1 MSVAILED
9 IVKKTVSKTEKTE
22 KYSAKL
28 TPDAPPFFTC
38 ANVTKNEDI
47 FELMKAVWRANKA
60 ARNYPKLKVSNG
72 KGFRMI
78 YNFLVNLL
86 EWQERIVEMLLIH
99 QKSHIG

>member
-47 FELMKAVWRANKA
+47 FELMKAV
-60 ARNYPKLKVSNG
+60 
-72 KGFRMI
+72 
-78 YNFLVNLL
+78 
-86 EWQERIVEMLLIH
+86 
-99 QKSHIG
+99 

>member
-1 MSVAILED
+1 MKLLIKKVHLKEIPTVTNEKQRNLVMSVAILED

-47 FELMKAVWRANKA
+47 FELMKAV
-60 ARNYPKLKVSNG
+60 
-72 KGFRMI
+72 
-78 YNFLVNLL
+78 
-86 EWQERIVEMLLIH
+86 
-99 QKSHIG
+99 